1 MDQPRIKPQ
10 KFIAVLSE
18 KEKISARVY
27 RAVFTLKEPNTIVFR
42 PGQNMMIYVA
52 EGINRAISIGSPPQE
67 TTALTIYYDVM
78 PGGPGSHWML
88 ERNVGDSAQFMAPL
102 GVFFFDAESTRK
114 KVFVATGTGIAP
126 FRSMI
131 LDYLASGGTT
141 PLEVFWGLR
150 HEEDIF
156 LAEEFAKLAQL
167 HPNLTFHITLSQPS
181 ENWQGMKGRV
191 TAHIYT
197 DVGDVKNCD
206 FYLCG
211 AGQMVS
217 EVIPHLES
225 LGVPR
230 SQIKTEL
237 FYD

>member
-1 MDQPRIKPQ
+1 MDVPRIKPQ
-10 KFIAVLSE
+10 KFSAVLSE

-27 RAVFTLKEPNTIVFR
+27 RAVFTLKEPSVITFR
-42 PGQNMMIYVA
+42 PGQNLMIYVA

-78 PGGPGSHWML
+78 PGGPGSKWML
-88 ERNVGDSAQFMAPL
+88 ERQVGDTALFMAPL
-102 GVFFFDAESTRK
+102 GVFSFDAESTRK

-131 LDYLASGGTT
+131 LDYLAKGGTT
-141 PLEVFWGLR
+141 PLEIFWGLR

-156 LAEEFAKLAQL
+156 LATEFARLAET
-167 HPNLTFHITLSQPS
+167 HPNFSFHITLSQPS
-181 ENWQGMKGRV
+181 EQWQGMRGRV
-191 TAHIYT
+191 TAHIYSE
-197 DVGDVKNCD
+197 VGDLKNCD

-217 EVIPHLES
+217 EVIPQLES

>member
-10 KFIAVLSE
+10 KFSAILSE

-27 RAVFTLKEPNTIVFR
+27 RAVFTLKEPASITFR

-52 EGINRAISIGSPPQE
+52 EGVNRAISIGSPPQE
-67 TTALTIYYDVM
+67 AHALTIYYDVM
-78 PGGPGSHWML
+78 PGGPGSRWML
-88 ERNVGDSAQFMAPL
+88 DRQVGDSVQFMAPL
-102 GVFFFDAESTRK
+102 GVFTFDADSPRK

-126 FRSMI
+126 FRAMI
-131 LDYLASGGTT
+131 LDYLTKVGTT
-141 PLEVFWGLR
+141 PVEVYWGLR

-156 LAEEFAKLAQL
+156 LTAEFDKLVQL
-167 HPNLTFHITLSQPS
+167 YPNFSYHITLSQPS
-181 ENWQGMKGRV
+181 EQWQGMRGRV

-197 DVGDVKNCD
+197 EVGDLKACD

-217 EVIPHLES
+217 EVIMHLET

-230 SQIKTEL
+230 TQIKNEL